1 MISKIGFGG
10 GCHWCTEAVFQS
22 LKGVAKVEQGWIASF
37 DEYNSFSEAVIVYY
51 NETVIS
57 LETLIDVHLYTH
69 RSNSDH
75 SMRKKYRSAVY
86 TFSENKRKQSQE
98 IILSFQP
105 KFGHKLI
112 TKVHPFKSFK
122 PSPSDIQ
129 DYYKKNPSKP
139 FCEKYIDPKLSL
151 VAKLFETHIDRELLA
166 VLPSKKIQN
175 NSSNLNSI

>member
-1 MISKIGFGG
+1 MREMISKIGFGG

-22 LKGVAKVEQGWIASF
+22 LKGVAKVEQGWIAAF
-37 DEYNSFSEAVIVYY
+37 DEYGSFSEAVIVYY

-57 LETLIDVHLYTH
+57 LKTLIDVHLHTH
-69 RSNSDH
+69 RSSSDH

-98 IILSFQP
+98 IILSFQH

-112 TKVHPFKSFK
+112 TKVYPFKSFK
-122 PSPSDIQ
+122 PSPAAIQ

-139 FCEKYIDPKLSL
+139 FCKKYIDPKLSL
-151 VAKLFETHIDRELLA
+151 IANLFENQINR
-166 VLPSKKIQN
+166 VIISG
-175 NSSNLNSI
+175 

>member
-151 VAKLFETHIDRELLA
+151 VAKLFETHIDRKFWQFYPQRKYKTTA
-166 VLPSKKIQN
+166 RI
-175 NSSNLNSI
+175 

>member
-1 MISKIGFGG
+1 MKEMISKIGFGG

-37 DEYNSFSEAVIVYY
+37 DEYDSFSEAVIVYY

-86 TFSENKRKQSQE
+86 TFSENKRK
-98 IILSFQP
+98 SFQP
-105 KFGHKLI
+105 YFI
-112 TKVHPFKSFK
+112 S
-122 PSPSDIQ
+122 
-129 DYYKKNPSKP
+129 
-139 FCEKYIDPKLSL
+139 
-151 VAKLFETHIDRELLA
+151 
-166 VLPSKKIQN
+166 
-175 NSSNLNSI
+175 